1 MQHFHS
7 SDLIW
12 RIEFAH
18 QVCMHI

>member
-12 RIEFAH
+12 RIEFAL